1 MPVCLASVSTVSD
14 AQRLRGEGRWAEALE
29 LVDDPLVRAD
39 LLNEQALFAGDAEAR
54 AAAGR
59 ELDRAEALVA
69 LGRGRILHAEFL
81 ATRERNANEL
91 ALFERALASAVAVG
105 DPLLEGW
112 ARLWI
117 GLFHQVVD
125 NDGGTARPFFEAA
138 YAAGEAHGDRVLMS
152 YATRH
157 LAWEDEAAGDLERS
171 WARWEASVEL
181 RRVEGFMPGVAAGLL
196 TLGEVA
202 AERGRPDDARRLLA
216 EARELAERSNAR
228 AFLARIDAVLA
239 EL

>member
-1 MPVCLASVSTVSD
+1 MERVT
-14 AQRLRGEGRWAEALE
+14 QLRGEGRWPEALE
-29 LVDDPLVRAD
+29 VAGDPLLRAD
-39 LLNEQALFAGDAEAR
+39 LLNEQALFAADAEAR

-69 LGRGRILHAEFL
+69 LGRGRILHADFL
-81 ATRERNANEL
+81 ETRERNAHEL
-91 ALFERALASAVAVG
+91 ALFERALALATAAE

-125 NDGGTARPFFEAA
+125 GDGGAARPFFEAA

-152 YATRH
+152 HATRH
-157 LAWEDEAAGDLERS
+157 LAWEDEEAGNLDGS
-171 WARWEASVEL
+171 WARWEESVEL
-181 RRVEGFMPGVAAGLL
+181 RRVEGFLPGVAAGLL
-196 TLGEVA
+196 TLGEAA
-202 AERGRPDDARRLLA
+202 AERGRPDDARRLLT

-228 AFLARIDAVLA
+228 AFLVRIDAVLA
-239 EL
+239 DL